1 MLSLKEFFV
10 KHENRIILFIG
21 VILLSVIS
29 YGVGRLSMPQPKEP
43 VVIEANSQEIIP
55 VGSIMNDDGQSQLVE
70 RAKKEEK
77 LEANKV
83 VDSTPVTTDNAE
95 TQQAK
100 KEKKSVQKG
109 IYVASKNGTKYHL
122 PSCSGAK
129 RIKEENKIWFNSKQE
144 AVQAGYEPAKNCKG
158 I

>member
-29 YGVGRLSMPQPKEP
+29 YGVGRLSTPQPKEP

-55 VGSIMNDDGQSQLVE
+55 AGSIMNDDGQSQLVE

-77 LEANKV
+77 SEA
-83 VDSTPVTTDNAE
+83 NAE